1 MNHQPP
7 DWEEK
12 YGHSIIIN
20 GLLFLGGEDD
30 VDELLYGIEE
40 SQNLNGLGVFQNLP
54 NPQIDVWID
63 LRDIRESNR
72 KVFLPEEVEYIS
84 VPFRDGVIEEARTYL
99 PIAKEILSKNLADK
113 KRVLVT
119 CHQGRSR
126 SVMLLVWYLCETLGS
141 FDKAY
146 KLVRSK
152 RPISNPDKRF
162 TPLLKEWKLKYTP
175 NN

>member
-12 YGHSIIIN
+12 YGHSVIIN
-20 GLLFLGGEDD
+20 ELLFLGGEDD

-40 SQNLNGLGVFQNLP
+40 SQNLNGFGFFQNMP
-54 NPQIDVWID
+54 NPQVDVWID

-72 KVFLPEEVEYIS
+72 KVFLPEKVEYIS

-126 SVMLLVWYLCETLGS
+126 SVMLLIWYLCETLGS

-146 KLVRSK
+146 KLVRLK
-152 RPISNPDKRF
+152 RPISNPDKKF
-162 TPLLKEWKLKYTP
+162 TPLLKEWKLKYSP